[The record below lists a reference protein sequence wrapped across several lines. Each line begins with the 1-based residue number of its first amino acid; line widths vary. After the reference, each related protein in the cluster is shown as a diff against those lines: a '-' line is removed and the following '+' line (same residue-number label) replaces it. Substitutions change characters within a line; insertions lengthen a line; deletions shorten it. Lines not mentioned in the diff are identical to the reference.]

1 MIELIIVSFFAG
13 VLTVFAPCILP
24 LLPVILGAGVINT
37 DKAAK
42 KQHSLLHPII
52 IVASLVVSVI
62 VFTLLLKATTLLLG
76 VPTTIWSIIAGGIVL
91 FFGVNLVLPVVWDKL
106 MIVTGLQA
114 FSNRLLGKAQ
124 TRRGIGK
131 DILLGAALGPV
142 FNSCSPTYAL
152 IVATI
157 LPASFAT
164 GLLYLAAY
172 AVGLG
177 VVLLL
182 IAVFGRAFI
191 QKSRWLSN
199 PEGSFRKII
208 GVIFIIVGIVIISG
222 VDKTIQTYVL
232 EQGWYDWVMRTEES
246 VF

>member
-1 MIELIIVSFFAG
+1 MIELLIVSFFAG

-37 DKAAK
+37 DKTEK
-42 KQHSLLHPII
+42 KQHPLLHPII
-52 IVASLVVSVI
+52 IVASLAVSVVI
-62 VFTLLLKATTLLLG
+62 FTLLLKATTLLLG
-76 VPTTIWSIIAGGIVL
+76 VSTSVWSIIAGGIVL
-91 FFGVNLVLPVVWDKL
+91 FFGISLLFPAVWDKI
-106 MIVTGLQA
+106 MIITGLQA
-114 FSNRLLGKAQ
+114 LSNRLLGKAQ

-131 DILLGAALGPV
+131 DVLLGAALGPV

-172 AVGLG
+172 ALGLG

-182 IAVFGRAFI
+182 IAVFGRSFI

-208 GVIFIIVGIVIISG
+208 GVIFIVVGIVIIFG
-222 VDKTIQTYVL
+222 IDKVIQTYVL
-232 EQGWYDWVMRTEES
+232 EQGWYDWVMRIEES